1 MLRIQSKLA
10 RALGAFGLAAA
21 VALVAGCGGGGGSS
35 GTTTSTTGSTS
46 STSSTSTGSTSSTGT
61 TTLAAGAPVS
71 STPATLAS
79 NQVAV
84 VVASNAVSTAANI
97 PMVSVTVCV
106 HGTSTCQ
113 TIDNIQ
119 IDTGSWGLRLTQDAL
134 SSTMLAALPT
144 ETVSGKTVANCAGF
158 ADGNTWGTVRTAD
171 LTIGGETASSVPI
184 HVLGDLPQSAAGGS
198 NNSCASGT
206 LNDTSSKIASHGIL
220 GIGTAKFD
228 CGSGCQS
235 ATVNGVYYG
244 CTTVGSTTTCTDLA
258 VPEAQQVT
266 NPVRLFATDN
276 NGVILNMPAVTATG
290 STSASGFLT
299 FGIGTQANNV
309 LPGSGIKQMTTD
321 HYGNMQS
328 ASLSGTGTNAAF
340 FDTGSNGLFYA
351 DSLTRCLPSF
361 GFYCPTSTVSRTPTV
376 TGFNGTATSV
386 ALSIGNAQNL
396 FNDGG
401 YAYDNI
407 GGALSGGA
415 FDFGMPFFYGRTVY
429 VNYDPAADGSI
440 GVSSPAFIAF

>member
-1 MLRIQSKLA
+1 
-10 RALGAFGLAAA
+10 
-21 VALVAGCGGGGGSS
+21 
-35 GTTTSTTGSTS
+35 
-46 STSSTSTGSTSSTGT
+46 
-61 TTLAAGAPVS
+61 
-71 STPATLAS
+71 
-79 NQVAV
+79 
-84 VVASNAVSTAANI
+84 
-97 PMVSVTVCV
+97 MVSVKVCV
-106 HGTSTCQ
+106 PGTSTCQ
-113 TIDNIQ
+113 TIDDIQ
-119 IDTGSWGLRLTQDAL
+119 IDTGSWGLRLTKDAL
-134 SSTMLAALPT
+134 NSTMQSALT
-144 ETVSGKTVANCAGF
+144 AETVSGQTVANCAGF

-184 HVLGDLPQSAAGGS
+184 HVLGDLPQSAAGGAS
-198 NNSCASGT
+198 NSCASGT
-206 LNDTSSKIASHGIL
+206 LNDTSSAIASHGIL

-235 ATVNGVYYG
+235 VTANGVYYG
-244 CTTVGSTTTCTDLA
+244 CTTVAGTTTCTDLA

-276 NGVILNMPAVTATG
+276 NGVILNMPAVTAAG

-328 ASLSGTGTNAAF
+328 ASLSGTSTSAAF

-361 GFYCPTSTVSRTPTV
+361 GFYCPASTVSRTPSV
-376 TGFNGTATSV
+376 TGFNGTTTSV
-386 ALSIGNAQNL
+386 ALSIGNAQDL